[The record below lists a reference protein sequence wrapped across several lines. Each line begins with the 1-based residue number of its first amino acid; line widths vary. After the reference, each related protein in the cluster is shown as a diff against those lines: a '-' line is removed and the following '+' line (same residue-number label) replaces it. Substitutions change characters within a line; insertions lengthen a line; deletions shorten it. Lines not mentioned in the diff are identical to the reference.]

1 MLDAGFNVNLQVTIS
16 LLNVHDLI
24 EINRHYGQK
33 FNVVVNFN
41 SIVDTPNFLSIKN
54 LPIDVKSKL
63 LKKYGIPYYDKRG
76 IEKFQLVKT
85 QLKKQGNTENLKLA
99 YDYMDKLSKNRN
111 FDWKKLWPDFLK

>member
-1 MLDAGFNVNLQVTIS
+1 MGNDV
-16 LLNVHDLI
+16 LLVFLI
-24 EINRHYGQK
+24 L
-33 FNVVVNFN
+33 
-41 SIVDTPNFLSIKN
+41 NFLSIKK